1 MRNLLLLSSL
11 FCLLISCSKQ
21 NNLKPLDL
29 RSYGA
34 EVTIM
39 APENS
44 EVKKVEGFITDITV
58 RKDSTYEIQI
68 FLSEKTNDDIAAV
81 TKGQLELVKEN
92 PFFSK
97 ILKEET
103 DGFLYENQ
111 LDGASNFGFRR
122 IVLSGN
128 QEIIFQNALLG
139 TYSKEQAESM
149 YEAVKQKK

>member
-1 MRNLLLLSSL
+1 M
-11 FCLLISCSKQ
+11 
-21 NNLKPLDL
+21 
-29 RSYGA
+29 
-34 EVTIM
+34 
-39 APENS
+39 
-44 EVKKVEGFITDITV
+44 KKVEGFITDITV